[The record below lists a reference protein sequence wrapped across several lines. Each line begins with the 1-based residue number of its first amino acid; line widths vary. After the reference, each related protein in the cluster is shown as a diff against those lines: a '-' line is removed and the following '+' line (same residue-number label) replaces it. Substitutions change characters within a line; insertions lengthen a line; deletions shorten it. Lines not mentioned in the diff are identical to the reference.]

1 MTYKQRIDLLLAQG
15 FSEDEAYAM
24 TNEELHQWTDDPV
37 DSDIPF

>member
-1 MTYKQRIDLLLAQG
+1 MTYKQMIQDVIKQG

-24 TNEELHQWTDDPV
+24 TNEELHQWTDDPI